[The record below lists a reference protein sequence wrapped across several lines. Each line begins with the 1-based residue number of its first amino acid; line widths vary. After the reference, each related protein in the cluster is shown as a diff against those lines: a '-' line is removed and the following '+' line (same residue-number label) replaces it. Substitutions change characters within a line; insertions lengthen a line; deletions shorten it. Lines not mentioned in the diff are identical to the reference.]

1 MKFLNIVLY
10 SNPNK
15 NNHYDSMKK
24 MTSYYYKRFGEKVK
38 TLYIRYDELDESDE
52 LTSELANGKRIQQ
65 IDDNFVING
74 KESYIPGILNK
85 TLDTFDYMI
94 SENMLDDYDYCIRT
108 NISTIV
114 NYDILEEELSK
125 NPIEYYGGGRSM
137 VLNWKST
144 GMEDERWFG
153 TVFVQGTSII
163 LSKKAVQ
170 LMSSK
175 RDKFRTEII
184 DDVALAIFAKE
195 HMPSSSYPP
204 QMIKNGLFKDIPR
217 CIDNDNIHNTERVK
231 KAISLS
237 KNNTAFYRNKCLG
250 IHSPNRLL
258 DLINMK
264 VIIEE
269 LLTNNK

>member
-10 SNPNK
+10 SNSNQ

-24 MTSYYYKRFGEKVK
+24 MTSLYYKSFGEKVK
-38 TLYIRYDELDESDE
+38 TLYVRYDELN
-52 LTSELANGKRIQQ
+52 NGKQIQQ
-65 IDDNFVING
+65 INDDLIING

-85 TLDTFDYMI
+85 TLDTFDYII

-114 NYDILEEELSK
+114 NYDVLEAELSN
-125 NPIEYYGGGRSM
+125 NPIEYYGGGRAM
-137 VLNWKST
+137 VLNWKAC
-144 GMEDERWFG
+144 GMEDESWFG

-163 LSKKAVQ
+163 LSKEAVK
-170 LMSSK
+170 LMYSQK
-175 RDKFRTEII
+175 DKFHTEFI
-184 DDVALAIFAKE
+184 DDVAFAIFAKE
-195 HMPSSSYPP
+195 HMPSSYPP
-204 QMIKNGLFKDIPR
+204 QMIKNGLFKDIPH
-217 CIDNDNIHNTERVK
+217 CIDNDNKHNIERVK

-250 IHSPNRLL
+250 IHCSNRLL
-258 DLINMK
+258 DLIHMK

-269 LLTNNK
+269 LLTNNKSYYIP